1 MHHHYHE
8 AIQMETTRVKT
19 WKRLNDRFVHV
30 VLSLPSNPMHNDL
43 LYVAPVYCKI
53 LLYPCN
59 MWRTCILNIHCM
71 WGVWKY
77 RFVRWGCF
85 HGIFS
90 VANSLTSCW
99 HDTRLC
105 LDDSL
110 SSRQTTRWV
119 IPRRFKQRWEISKSC
134 QRPFG
139 KLKRVTK

>member
-43 LYVAPVYCKI
+43 LYVAPVYCKT

-71 WGVWKY
+71 WVCGNTVL
-77 RFVRWGCF
+77 FVGDVSM
-85 HGIFS
+85 GYL
-90 VANSLTSCW
+90 V
-99 HDTRLC
+99 
-105 LDDSL
+105 
-110 SSRQTTRWV
+110 
-119 IPRRFKQRWEISKSC
+119 
-134 QRPFG
+134 
-139 KLKRVTK
+139 